1 MLMNRVCALFFVPIC
16 IYSQDSPRRFSLEQI
31 RAEANRNSKAGEYA
45 FYLTD
50 VYGPRLTG
58 SPAFAAAGQW
68 TIEALKAAGMTNVHI
83 EPLSGLGKG
92 WSYRWFSVHLKQPQ
106 SAALTGVPYPW
117 SRSTQGR
124 QTGAPIFTPQPATT
138 SRDRG
143 GESEHGNDGP

>member
-1 MLMNRVCALFFVPIC
+1 MNRQITLATRPTGLPKESDFRLVESPVPTPC
-16 IYSQDSPRRFSLEQI
+16 P
-31 RAEANRNSKAGEYA
+31 GEILVRTL
-45 FYLTD
+45 YLSVDPSCQTH
-50 VYGPRLTG
+50 VP
-58 SPAFAAAGQW
+58 
-68 TIEALKAAGMTNVHI
+68 I